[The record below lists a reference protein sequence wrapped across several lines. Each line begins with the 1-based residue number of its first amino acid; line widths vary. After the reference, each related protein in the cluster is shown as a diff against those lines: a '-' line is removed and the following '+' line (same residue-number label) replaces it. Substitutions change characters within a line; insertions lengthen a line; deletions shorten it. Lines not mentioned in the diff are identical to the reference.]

1 MFCNPAPIPVMHTGT
16 ATSGKFGMHNTRLP
30 INPVSTTLSTSQFPP
45 KLHLDAGHI
54 TGSQA
59 LNINLQ
65 SPGSMK
71 STQLGP
77 GLAFGVSLTV
87 YRLASP
93 EIPLHLTLSPFLYGL
108 TVFVNSDA

>member
-45 KLHLDAGHI
+45 RLHLVAGHI
-54 TGSQA
+54 TGSHA
-59 LNINLQ
+59 LNMSLQ
-65 SPGSMK
+65 SLGSMK

-77 GLAFGVSLTV
+77 ALAFGVSLTV
-87 YRLASP
+87 YMLCSP
-93 EIPLHLTLSPFLYGL
+93 EMPLHFTLSPFLYWL
-108 TVFVNSDA
+108 AVFVNS